1 MEFAYCALERV
12 IFKESCTKAL
22 PRLMSS
28 LGYERPFFVASH
40 TLAEK
45 TGSLSALRQA
55 LPQEIA
61 GLNSSIRPHTPRED
75 ALNLLNQ
82 VRESEAD
89 VIISVGGGSV
99 IDACKFVQLAIG
111 QGLKDESE
119 ILEYAQH
126 GNGSKG
132 SSYGDFR
139 LFSSNEAIRQIAIPT
154 TLSGA
159 EFSNNAGVLNTGSGN
174 KEGYIGPRLCP
185 QAIVYD
191 PELAR
196 NTPPWLWL
204 STAIRSLDHAI
215 EGYCSGHSSA
225 YLDAHFLHSMTIFS
239 QSLPAV
245 KVAQNNVIA
254 VDLNQ
259 QAVWLACCGLGTVPH
274 GASHGIG
281 YILGALCGVPH
292 GQTSCVMLP
301 AVLAWNAEFLGERG
315 PAISAAMG
323 KESQEAHD
331 VVKALIARL
340 GLPTSL
346 KQLRVPR
353 KKLREIADRAYS
365 HPVVRR
371 NPRSIGTPADV
382 REILELAW

>member
-1 MEFAYCALERV
+1 MEYEYSALERV
-12 IFKESCTKAL
+12 LFGESCTKAL
-22 PRLMSS
+22 PGLMSS
-28 LGYERPFFVASH
+28 LGYKRPLIVASS

-45 TGSLSALRQA
+45 TQNLRALQHALSL
-55 LPQEIA
+55 EIA
-61 GLNSSIRPHTPRED
+61 GFNSAIRSHTPRED
-75 ALNLLNQ
+75 ALELLHQ

-99 IDACKFVQLAIG
+99 IDAGKFVQLAIG
-111 QGLKDESE
+111 QGLRDESE
-119 ILEYAQH
+119 ILEYAQQ
-126 GNGSKG
+126 GNGNKG
-132 SSYGDFR
+132 PKYDDFR
-139 LFSSNEAIRQIAIPT
+139 LFSSPETIRQIAIPT

-159 EFSNNAGVLNTGSGN
+159 EFSNSAGVLNTRSGS
-174 KEGYIGPRLCP
+174 KEGYRGPRLCP

-191 PELAR
+191 PKLAS
-196 NTPPWLWL
+196 NTPSWLWL

-215 EGYCSGHSSA
+215 EGYCSGQSSA
-225 YLDAHFLHSMTIFS
+225 YLDAHFLQSMTIFS

-245 KVAQNNVIA
+245 KVSQDDVSA

-292 GQTSCVMLP
+292 GYTSCVMLP
-301 AVLAWNAEFLGERG
+301 AVLAWNAEILGKRG
-315 PAISAAMG
+315 SAIASAMG
-323 KESQEAHD
+323 EESGQAHE

-346 KQLRVPR
+346 KQLSVP
-353 KKLREIADRAYS
+353 KSKLKEIAERAYS

-371 NPRSIGTPADV
+371 NPRSIDTSADV